1 MQNYKANLMQL
12 VPSRSDYQVT
22 RNCNFSG
29 QNGQSCQEICN
40 CHNFHF
46 IFTINGHQILT
57 ENGVFHIS
65 KPIPRSFKLFPQHSC
80 QVVYHR
86 PPKLPGTGNTFS
98 RYFFFFK
105 VVRTL

>member
-1 MQNYKANLMQL
+1 MQL
-12 VPSRSDYQVT
+12 VPGRYDYQLT

-40 CHNFHF
+40 CNNFHL
-46 IFTINGHQILT
+46 FTTQIST

-65 KPIPRSFKLFPQHSC
+65 KPIPRSFELFPQHSC

-86 PPKLPGTGNTFS
+86 LPKLPENGNTFS
-98 RYFFFFK
+98 RSFFSKK
-105 VVRTL
+105 VVRPL